1 MTAQVVTVY
10 GDVVQAVCAE
20 CRDRG
25 QKHIDINGEGQRR
38 AQEEARYH
46 DEAYHPNG
54 APGDFAQEVTP

>member
-1 MTAQVVTVY
+1 MTARVVPVY
-10 GDVVQAVCAE
+10 GDVVQAVCTE
-20 CRDRG
+20 CRATGKRW
-25 QKHIDINGEGQRR
+25 IDMKGEGRAH